1 MLLLSNELASAL
13 LHENPKASVPVGG
26 TTLCLYLGEISA
38 KLRGRGLLNVV
49 LWDGGSASGLG
60 VSELEECHMKVKFQ
74 ERMEKLNSSEIVGLS
89 QNGGKIYLQHWEGF
103 RTELD
108 ALSMEVISQQFT
120 K

>member
-13 LHENPKASVPVGG
+13 LREKPKASVPVGRK
-26 TTLCLYLGEISA
+26 TLSLYLGEISA

-49 LWDGGSASGLG
+49 LWDGDSASGLG
-60 VSELEECHMKVKFQ
+60 VAELEDCHMKVKFQ
-74 ERMEKLNSSEIVGLS
+74 ERMKKLNSSEIVGLS
-89 QNGGKIYLQHWEGF
+89 QIGGKIYLQHWEGF
-103 RTELD
+103 LTKLD